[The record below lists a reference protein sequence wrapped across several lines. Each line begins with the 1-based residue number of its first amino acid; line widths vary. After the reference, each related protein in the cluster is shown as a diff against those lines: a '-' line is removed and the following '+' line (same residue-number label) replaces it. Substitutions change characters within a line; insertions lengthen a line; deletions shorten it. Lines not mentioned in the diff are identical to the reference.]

1 MERRREPR
9 FAADQPVVVTLLGD
23 QKIRRPAQV
32 KNVCSWGMAIEL
44 PCPAPVGTMLRI
56 EFDDG
61 VALGE
66 SIHCREAA
74 GSYYV
79 GVTLDQSL
87 KSLSNLAIAVDELSG
102 GAQEEAPRTS

>member
-9 FAADQPVVVTLLGD
+9 FAAEQPVVVTLLGV
-23 QKIRRPAQV
+23 QEIRRPAHV
-32 KNVCSWGMAIEL
+32 KNVCSWGMAIEM
-44 PCPAPVGTMLRI
+44 PCPAPPGTLLQI

-79 GVTLDQSL
+79 GITLDQAL
-87 KSLSNLAIAVDELSG
+87 KSLANLALAVDQLSG
-102 GAQEEAPRTS
+102 GAQKETPQTS

>member
-9 FAADQPVVVTLLGD
+9 VAADQPVVVTLLGA
-23 QKIRRPAQV
+23 QEIRRPAQV
-32 KNVCSWGMAIEL
+32 RNVCSWGMAIEM
-44 PCPAPVGTMLRI
+44 PCPAPPGTLLRI

-66 SIHCREAA
+66 SLHCREAA

-79 GVTLDQSL
+79 GITIDQAL
-87 KSLSNLAIAVDELSG
+87 KSLANLALAVDELSG
-102 GAQEEAPRTS
+102 GVQEDTPRTS

>member
-9 FAADQPVVVTLLGD
+9 FAADQSVVVTLLGV
-23 QKIRRPAQV
+23 QEVSRQAQI
-32 KNVCSWGMAIEL
+32 KNVCSWGMAIEM
-44 PCPAPVGTMLRI
+44 PCPAPPGTQLRV

-66 SIHCREAA
+66 SVHCREAG

-79 GVTLDQSL
+79 GITLDHAL
-87 KSLSNLAIAVDELSG
+87 KSLANLALALEELAG
-102 GAQEEAPRTS
+102 GAQQETPHMR